1 MELPNLITRVQR
13 TSDTETTYG
22 DVSKHQQNLLHSA
35 HNIYRYRIKL
45 VTPISHQ
52 VFCQCPTSTMH
63 SQLFVKIFQFSYTV
77 IRRPQWKH
85 FSNCSRSSLLV
96 YQGGAGL

>member
-13 TSDTETTYG
+13 TSDMETTYG

-45 VTPISHQ
+45 VTPIPAPGVLSMSDIYNACTTFLENIPVFIHSH
-52 VFCQCPTSTMH
+52 PKATMEAF
-63 SQLFVKIFQFSYTV
+63 L
-77 IRRPQWKH
+77 
-85 FSNCSRSSLLV
+85 
-96 YQGGAGL
+96 